1 MTDRRGYDPY
11 APPPASLT
19 GVVQPPEIDH
29 EVMAEH
35 AASGGPPDNLD
46 GLLKAD
52 LQDLAEERGLDT
64 SGTKAQLIARLRGE
78 S

>member
-1 MTDRRGYDPY
+1 MSDRRGYDPY

-19 GVVQPPEIDH
+19 GVVQPPEAF
-29 EVMAEH
+29 EEPAPSAP
-35 AASGGPPDNLD
+35 AAPSDNLD
-46 GLLKAD
+46 SLLKAE
-52 LQDLAEERGLDT
+52 LQGLADDRGLDT